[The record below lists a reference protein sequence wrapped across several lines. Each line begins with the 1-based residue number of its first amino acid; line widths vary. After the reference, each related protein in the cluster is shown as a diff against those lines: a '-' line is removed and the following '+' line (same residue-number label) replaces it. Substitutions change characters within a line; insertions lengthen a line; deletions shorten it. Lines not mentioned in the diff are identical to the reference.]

1 MSSSGSSGSS
11 GASGS
16 REGNCTAA
24 SHLEVADNRRTEPLR
39 TCVKEAVENY
49 FRHLDGH
56 DVSELFDLV
65 MAEVEAPLL
74 EAVLARTK
82 GNQSRAAAMLGINR
96 ATLRK
101 KLKRYNLV

>member
-1 MSSSGSSGSS
+1 M
-11 GASGS
+11 
-16 REGNCTAA
+16 
-24 SHLEVADNRRTEPLR
+24 
-39 TCVKEAVENY
+39 ENY

-56 DVSELFDLV
+56 EVSELFDLV

-74 EAVLARTK
+74 ESVLAHTN
-82 GNQSRAAAMLGINR
+82 GNQSRAAAILGINR